1 MAGYK
6 IISADS
12 HVAEPPELY
21 TEMVAEEFRHRTP
34 RIEQRNGGT
43 YRVVEG
49 RKARRLD
56 LAEARLTEEDREK
69 EFRHEEWGGRNLERR
84 VSEIERGRCQRRSH
98 IPGLHAVDLSVP
110 RTPTIRW
117 PLPNPTTTG

>member
-1 MAGYK
+1 MAGYT

-21 TEMVAEEFRHRTP
+21 TELVAPEFRHRTP
-34 RIEQRNGGT
+34 KIIQENGAT

-49 RKARRLD
+49 RKRRRLD

-69 EFRHEEWGGRNLERR
+69 GVPARGMGRAE
-84 VSEIERGRCQRRSH
+84 
-98 IPGLHAVDLSVP
+98 PGASGSLRLSG
-110 RTPTIRW
+110 
-117 PLPNPTTTG
+117 TG